1 MKVMKRIG
9 LALIALIIIATVA
22 FFIYVNDFYEA
33 SENVD
38 SMMNQYQDRIH
49 VEDHLTIIDAKESSD
64 IGIVFYPGGKV
75 EAIAY
80 LPLLMQLANENIHC
94 VLVEMPFNLAVFNID
109 GGIEAIESLPEVND
123 WYLMGHS
130 LGGAMASQFTEEN
143 YDLFEGLILLGAYP
157 VNDAPIET
165 MTLYGTYDIM
175 LDLDKVSESDIIYE
189 IEGGNHAYFGD
200 YGEQDG
206 DGKAVISRAA
216 QQAFA
221 VKKIIEFI
229 EQ

>member
-1 MKVMKRIG
+1 MKVIKRIG
-9 LALIALIIIATVA
+9 IALIALIVIATAA

-38 SMMNQYQDRIH
+38 SMMTQYQDRIH
-49 VEDHLTIIDAKESSD
+49 EEDDLTIIDAKENSD

-80 LPLLMQLANENIHC
+80 LPLLLQLANENINC
-94 VLVEMPFNLAVFNID
+94 VLVEMPFNLAVFNIN
-109 GGIEAIESLPEVND
+109 GGLDAIEAMPNIKE

-130 LGGAMASQFTEEN
+130 LGGAMASQFTEAN

-175 LDLDKVSESDIIYE
+175 LDLDKVSESDTVYE

-206 DGKAVISRAA
+206 DGTAIITRTVQQVIAVE
-216 QQAFA
+216 
-221 VKKIIEFI
+221 KIIEFI
-229 EQ
+229 GK